1 MPILGETYRNHDCNA
16 LRVKEKK
23 EDVLKIAAANGVTL
37 IRVERAA
44 KELRAKNCVKMCS
57 G

>member
-1 MPILGETYRNHDCNA
+1 MPILGETYRNHDSNA
-16 LRVKEKK
+16 LRVKKK
-23 EDVLKIAAANGVTL
+23 ENVLKIAPANGVTL